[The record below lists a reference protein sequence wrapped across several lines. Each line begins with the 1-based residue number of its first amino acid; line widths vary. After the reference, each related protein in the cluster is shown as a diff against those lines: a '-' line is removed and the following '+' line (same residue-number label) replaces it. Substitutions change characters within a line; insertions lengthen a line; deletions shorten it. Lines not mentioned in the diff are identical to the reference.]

1 MAKRDTPG
9 IDETRN
15 CHLSFEL
22 TQKIGSRS
30 AVSIRARDQ
39 KKTIASTGRIQD
51 RKSVCCQTV
60 DHPCKWGASI
70 QVISN
75 LQPDIAL
82 PR

>member
-60 DHPCKWGASI
+60 DHPCKWGGIHTSGSAS
-70 QVISN
+70 
-75 LQPDIAL
+75 
-82 PR
+82 